1 MLNISAT
8 FAIETGFLRWIFCQL
23 FFYLHFH
30 TNTLKNKEQRRGR
43 MQKGKQQCPK
53 NQIDQ
58 KKEKWVVYRHS
69 ESFSGGWCE
78 YAYVCVRGPIF
89 MCSYVQLV
97 PCIYVLAVLVCVCV
111 WRNVDNN
118 NNMLQRQGE
127 DHVCVC
133 GSAAIKSYTDK
144 KRVTPCYWI
153 KSNPQIYSEL

>member
-1 MLNISAT
+1 MPLLLLKRAFSAESSVSCSFICT
-8 FAIETGFLRWIFCQL
+8 FIPIHWKIKSRDVAEC
-23 FFYLHFH
+23 
-30 TNTLKNKEQRRGR
+30 KKESSSAR
-43 MQKGKQQCPK
+43 K

-118 NNMLQRQGE
+118 NSMLQRQGE